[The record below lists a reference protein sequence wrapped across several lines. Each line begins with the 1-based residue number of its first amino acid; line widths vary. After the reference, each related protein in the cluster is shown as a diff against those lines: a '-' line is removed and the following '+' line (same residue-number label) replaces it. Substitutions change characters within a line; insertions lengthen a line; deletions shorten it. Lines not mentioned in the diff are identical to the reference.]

1 MAQLFQ
7 ALLSTTF
14 IKGEMLSIWCTSPE
28 AFHVDLC
35 AASSLTAVKIKS
47 LLQSGEKV
55 IFWDTFYNIDC
66 TP

>member
-35 AASSLTAVKIKS
+35 AAQLVLTNS
-47 LLQSGEKV
+47 
-55 IFWDTFYNIDC
+55 C
-66 TP
+66 

>member
-35 AASSLTAVKIKS
+35 AVQLVLTNS
-47 LLQSGEKV
+47 
-55 IFWDTFYNIDC
+55 C
-66 TP
+66 